1 MKFRLLAILA
11 GVVPMFSANAYC
23 IHNDLKG
30 RDVRVVQE
38 EHPSSLR
45 VGKEIDVTLK
55 PGEKQCCIGKNLDC
69 NPGGGIGSITRL
81 AITIPGTPAYQCGVS
96 EKNATWVKVT
106 GEGEVHVVNNPKAS
120 QASPYV
126 ARVSSMGRDT
136 TGPSGL
142 ACPEYTPKAK

>member
-1 MKFRLLAILA
+1 MKSFFVAIVA
-11 GVVPMFSANAYC
+11 CVAPVFSAQAYC
-23 IHNDLKG
+23 IYNDIKG

-45 VGKEIDVTLK
+45 AGKEIDVTLK
-55 PGEKQCCIGKNLDC
+55 PGEKHCCIGKNLDC

-81 AITIPGTPAYQCGVS
+81 AITIPGTPPYQCGVT

-106 GEGEVHVVNNPKAS
+106 GEGEVRIVGNPKPS
-120 QASPYV
+120 QASPFV
-126 ARVSSMGRDT
+126 ARVASMGRDT